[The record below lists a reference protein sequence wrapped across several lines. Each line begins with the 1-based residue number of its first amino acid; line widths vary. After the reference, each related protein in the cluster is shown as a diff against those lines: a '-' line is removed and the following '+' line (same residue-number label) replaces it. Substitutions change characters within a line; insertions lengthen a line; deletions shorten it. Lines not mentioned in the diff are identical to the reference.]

1 MNPFAGLR
9 LTHAEEEGR
18 DGLERVDFEIEQN
31 EQQPI
36 SVGAEHGLATTTW
49 LTLARLLPPLLG
61 LMLNVGSRSLKR
73 RQQIEKCLERETGE
87 HLEHDWL
94 SGNPSKCQH
103 HESPQSWNVIA
114 IIP

>member
-1 MNPFAGLR
+1 MNPVAGLR
-9 LTHAEEEGR
+9 LTHAEEEGL

-61 LMLNVGSRSLKR
+61 LMLDVGGRSVKCW
-73 RQQIEKCLERETGE
+73 QQIEKCLQWEAGE
-87 HLEHDWL
+87 HLEHDRL
-94 SGNPSKCQH
+94 GGNSSKCQH